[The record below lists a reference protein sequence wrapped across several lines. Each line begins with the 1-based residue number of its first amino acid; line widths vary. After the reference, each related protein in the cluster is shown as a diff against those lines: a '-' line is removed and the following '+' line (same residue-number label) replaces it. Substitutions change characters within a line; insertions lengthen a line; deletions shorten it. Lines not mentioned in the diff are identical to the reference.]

1 MPSARRRTAR
11 CRFVDEDGDRCR
23 RIATVDEQL
32 CRSHAVVL
40 ELELED
46 NDPMGGLLDQ
56 VDRWFAGRTQN
67 EVVHNLTDVLS
78 AFLGP
83 RLRQQEQEAAREFAA
98 LHARHRA
105 RQARQGHPN
114 GRRRPPPPPPPPRPQ
129 VDPSRKRDLLAR
141 QILGFQPGDSLDK
154 DTVKKRQRALAQVY
168 HPDMPGGS
176 TAQMQKVNS
185 AADVLLANLA

>member
-40 ELELED
+40 ELELD
-46 NDPMGGLLDQ
+46 DDDPMTGLLDH
-56 VDRWFAGRTQN
+56 VDRWFAGRTEN

-83 RLRQQEQEAAREFAA
+83 RLRQQEQDAAREFAA
-98 LHARHRA
+98 LHRRH
-105 RQARQGHPN
+105 QARQGSQR
-114 GRRRPPPPPPPPRPQ
+114 RRRPPPPPPPPRRQ
-129 VDPSRKRDLLAR
+129 VDPARRASLAAR

-154 DTVKKRQRALAQVY
+154 AAVKKRQKDLARRY
-168 HPDMPGGS
+168 HPDLPGGS
-176 TAQMQKVNS
+176 TSKMQKVNS
-185 AADVLLANLA
+185 AADVLLANLS